1 MRMDYI
7 QLGATDLR
15 VSRLAVGTAALGLD
29 RYGITAPGEG
39 SVDRAE
45 GIANIHRAV
54 EGGVNFFDTAPA
66 YGRSE
71 ELLGEA
77 LADHKDCLVA
87 TKAPIPQDLDEIS
100 QAELTLRVNQTLDE
114 SLRRLRREVLDVVQ
128 IHNATLHVL
137 QQGDM
142 VACLE
147 RAREAGK
154 LRYIGAS
161 VYGEDAAL
169 AAIRTGK
176 IQILQIALSVLDQR
190 MRDKVIPEA
199 RSAGLGVLTRSALLK
214 GALTKRAQWLPPGLL
229 ALSLA
234 SERAVRELDT
244 CWESLPSMALRF
256 CLSVEGVHCVLSG
269 IRNSAEVDDCVAA
282 CVAGPIAPVLLT
294 KAYGLGLSD
303 DLLLNPSHW
312 QLERIENFR
321 TATRYPPT
329 GSNSAHSS
337 AERVD
342 GGSAGNNGSSYE
354 QHAHK
359 TVLPPLRAKN

>member
-1 MRMDYI
+1 MEYI

-15 VSRLAVGTAALGLD
+15 VSRLGLGTAALGLD

-39 SVDRAE
+39 SIDRAE

-54 EGGVNFFDTAPA
+54 DGGVNFFDTAPA

-87 TKAPIPQDLDEIS
+87 TKVPIPQNLDGLSES
-100 QAELTLRVNQTLDE
+100 ELTQHVNQSLDE
-114 SLRRLRREVLDVVQ
+114 SLRRLGREVLDVVQ
-128 IHNATLHVL
+128 IHNATVHVL
-137 QQGDM
+137 QQGNM
-142 VACLE
+142 VSCLE

-161 VYGEDAAL
+161 VYGEDTAV

-176 IQILQIALSVLDQR
+176 IQILQIALSLLDQR
-190 MRDKVIPEA
+190 MCEKVIPEA
-199 RSAGLGVLTRSALLK
+199 RTAGVGILTRSALLK
-214 GALTKRAQWLPPGLL
+214 GALTKRAQWLPPRLQ
-229 ALSLA
+229 ALSQA
-234 SERAVRELDT
+234 SERAVRELGT

-256 CLSVEGVHCVLSG
+256 CLSVDGVHCVLSG
-269 IRNSAEVDDCVAA
+269 VRNSAEVDDCLAA
-282 CVAGPIAPVLLT
+282 CAAGPIAPVLLG

-312 QLERIENFR
+312 QLERIEKVQS
-321 TATRYPPT
+321 AMRYPTT
-329 GSNSAHSS
+329 GINYAHST
-337 AERVD
+337 AESVE
-342 GGSAGNNGSSYE
+342 GGSTGGNGDACE
-354 QHAHK
+354 EHAHK
-359 TVLPPLRAKN
+359 TGLPPLRAEN

>member
-1 MRMDYI
+1 MDYI

-15 VSRLAVGTAALGLD
+15 VSRLGVGTAAFGLD

-87 TKAPIPQDLDEIS
+87 TKVPIPENILDNKDEIS
-100 QAELTLRVNQTLDE
+100 QSELTQRVNESLDE

-128 IHNATLHVL
+128 IHNATVRIL
-137 QQGDM
+137 QEGNL

-161 VYGEDAAL
+161 VYGEEAAL
-169 AAIRTGK
+169 ATIRTGK
-176 IQILQIALSVLDQR
+176 IQILQVALSLLDQR
-190 MRDKVIPEA
+190 MRDRVIPEA
-199 RSAGLGVLTRSALLK
+199 RTGGLGVLTRSALLK
-214 GALTKRAQWLPPGLL
+214 GALTKRAQWLPPGLQ
-229 ALSLA
+229 ALSRA
-234 SERAVRELDT
+234 SARVVRELDT

-269 IRNSAEVDDCVAA
+269 VRNAAEIDDCLAA
-282 CVAGPIAPVLLT
+282 CAEGPIAPGLLT
-294 KAYGLGLSD
+294 KAYGLALTD

-312 QLERIENFR
+312 RLEEFDTHEAQL
-321 TATRYPPT
+321 
-329 GSNSAHSS
+329 
-337 AERVD
+337 
-342 GGSAGNNGSSYE
+342 
-354 QHAHK
+354 
-359 TVLPPLRAKN
+359 

>member
-15 VSRLAVGTAALGLD
+15 VSRLAVGTAVLGLD

-39 SVDRAE
+39 SVERAE

-87 TKAPIPQDLDEIS
+87 TKVPIPQDLDEIS
-100 QAELTLRVNQTLDE
+100 QSEFMQRVNQSLDE

-128 IHNATLHVL
+128 IHNATVHVL
-137 QQGDM
+137 QQDNM

-176 IQILQIALSVLDQR
+176 IQILQVALSLLDQR

-214 GALTKRAQWLPPGLL
+214 GALTKRAQWLPSGLQ
-229 ALSLA
+229 ALSRA
-234 SERAVRELDT
+234 SERVVRELNT
-244 CWESLPSMALRF
+244 CWDSLPSMALRF

-269 IRNSAEVDDCVAA
+269 VRNSAEVDDCLAA
-282 CVAGPIAPVLLT
+282 CAGRPMAPVLLT

-312 QLERIENFR
+312 QLERIENFHS
-321 TATRYPPT
+321 ATRRPSA
-329 GSNSAHSS
+329 GSNYTHSP
-337 AERVD
+337 AENVD
-342 GGSAGNNGSSYE
+342 GASAGKNGDPYDE
-354 QHAHK
+354 NAHT
-359 TVLPPLRAKN
+359 TVL

>member
-7 QLGATDLR
+7 QLGTTDLR
-15 VSRLAVGTAALGLD
+15 VSRLGVGTAAFGLD

-54 EGGVNFFDTAPA
+54 EGGANFFDTAPA
-66 YGRSE
+66 YGCSE

-87 TKAPIPQDLDEIS
+87 TKVPIPENIDEIS
-100 QAELTLRVNQTLDE
+100 QSELTQRVNESLAE

-128 IHNATLHVL
+128 IHNATVRVL
-137 QQGDM
+137 RQGNM
-142 VACLE
+142 VSCLE

-161 VYGEDAAL
+161 VYGEEAAL
-169 AAIRTGK
+169 ATIRTGK
-176 IQILQIALSVLDQR
+176 IQILQVALSLLDQR
-190 MRDKVIPEA
+190 MCETVIPEA
-199 RSAGLGVLTRSALLK
+199 RIAGLGVLTRSALLK

-229 ALSLA
+229 ALSRA
-234 SERAVRELDT
+234 SERAAKELDT
-244 CWESLPSMALRF
+244 CWEALPSMALRF

-269 IRNSAEVDDCVAA
+269 VRNSAEIDDCLAA
-282 CVAGPIAPVLLT
+282 CAAGPIAPVLLT
-294 KAYGLGLSD
+294 KANGLGLRD

-312 QLERIENFR
+312 QLERIEKVQS
-321 TATRYPPT
+321 ATRHSTT
-329 GSNSAHSS
+329 GSDYAHST
-337 AERVD
+337 AERV
-342 GGSAGNNGSSYE
+342 
-354 QHAHK
+354 
-359 TVLPPLRAKN
+359 